1 MEKITVLVSGGR
13 EYTNWDK
20 VNEFLTDIHKET
32 PIEKIVHG
40 GARGAD
46 SLGGKWARENGVVE
60 KVYKADWGTHGKAAG
75 VIRNQ
80 EMLDEEDID
89 LLVSFPGGKGTA
101 DMKKRAKYKGV
112 EIKEVLE

>member
-1 MEKITVLVSGGR
+1 MVILVSGGR
-13 EYTNWDK
+13 EYTDWNT
-20 VNEFLTDIHKET
+20 VNLVLTNIHRET

-46 SLGGKWARENGVVE
+46 SLGGKWAKENDILE
-60 KVYKADWGTHGKAAG
+60 KVYKPDWNTYGKAAG
-75 VIRNQ
+75 SIRNQ
-80 EMLDEEDID
+80 QMLDEESID